1 MSAAPTILLAEDD
14 DLVRQI
20 AHETLSGAGY
30 KVVSVADGRAA
41 IEALPQLRPDL
52 ILSDVRMPRCDGF
65 EFLRHVRR
73 SSEDRATPFI
83 IISAKADTYDARTG
97 MALGADDYVT
107 KPFQPDDLLKTIA
120 ARLERS
126 AMTREVVQQ
135 QQRFLGRVLPHEL
148 RTPLTGIL
156 GYADLMV
163 GLGEAGTTLSP
174 SELADYGR
182 NLRQSGYRLLRIA
195 ESLALWSWLES
206 CHQATREGNPPEV
219 IQQAINGDEI
229 GARCRDWAA
238 AHDRTADLD
247 VAISDGLVSVPSE
260 GLEVAMEHLVDNA
273 CKYSEPGTRV
283 QVRGRPTAA
292 GYEFVVVDRGR
303 GMTLEEL
310 EAVKVR
316 RQIGGKAASPQGI
329 GAGLALVRSFAELG
343 GGYLSLSANLPE
355 SGITAQLCLAG
366 AGSEP
371 VSPDR

>member
-1 MSAAPTILLAEDD
+1 MSAALTILLAEDD

-30 KVVSVADGRAA
+30 QVVSVADGRAA

-73 SSEDRATPFI
+73 SSDDRATPFI
-83 IISAKADTYDARTG
+83 IVSAKADSYDARTG
-97 MALGADDYVT
+97 MALGADDYIT
-107 KPFQPDDLLKTIA
+107 KPYQPDDLLKTIA

-148 RTPLTGIL
+148 RTPLTGIV

-163 GLGEAGTTLSP
+163 GLGESGTTLSP
-174 SELADYGR
+174 AELADYGR

-195 ESLALWSWLES
+195 ESLALWSWLEG
-206 CHQATREGNPPEV
+206 CQQASRAGNPPE
-219 IQQAINGDEI
+219 IIYQAINGDEI
-229 GARCRDWAA
+229 YARCRDWAA
-238 AHDRTADLD
+238 AHGRTADLEAD
-247 VAISDGLVSVPSE
+247 LSDGLVSVPSE

-273 CKYSEPGTRV
+273 CKYSEPGTPV
-283 QVRGRPTAA
+283 QVRGRATAA

-303 GMTLEEL
+303 GMTSEEL
-310 EAVKVR
+310 EAVGVR
-316 RQIGGKAASPQGI
+316 RQLGGKSASPQGM
-329 GAGLALVRSFAELG
+329 GAGLALARSFAELG
-343 GGYLSLSANLPE
+343 GGNLRLTANLPE
-355 SGITAQLCLAG
+355 AGITARLSLLA
-366 AGSEP
+366 APSAS
-371 VSPDR
+371 VSAAS